1 MVKIIVPQFAKI
13 CKGGMPP
20 QTRTRAFFFNAKS
33 TDTARPL
40 PLTSPRLRW

>member
-20 QTRTRAFFFNAKS
+20 QARTRAFFLTPNRQI
-33 TDTARPL
+33 RPVL
-40 PLTSPRLRW
+40 SR